1 MNEEDE
7 NCFVKTSQKK
17 CVDIMRGAG
26 MMGIFVQ
33 CTPVLWR
40 VGEVLEKKQV
50 LFLHYSNSHWYWKI
64 SKYLNI
70 FIHTRNTN
78 NVQCHSW
85 RSYDILCQLFVLA
98 KWSLKPD
105 VDVEAWSWPGGGME
119 VWPYFCPVPA
129 QLQCCTSGTILLITA
144 SIIAMQHCED
154 TQRHSLARKLDRE

>member
-1 MNEEDE
+1 MYISSEWRRWKLLREDVSKEMCRYNERSWYDGYL
-7 NCFVKTSQKK
+7 CTMYSSIVKSRRSLGEKPGFTLTAIAI
-17 CVDIMRGAG
+17 DIER
-26 MMGIFVQ
+26 
-33 CTPVLWR
+33 
-40 VGEVLEKKQV
+40 
-50 LFLHYSNSHWYWKI
+50 
-64 SKYLNI
+64 YLNI

-85 RSYDILCQLFVLA
+85 RSYHILFPLFVVA

-119 VWPYFCPVPA
+119 VWPYFCPLPA
-129 QLQCCTSGTILLITA
+129 QLQCCSSGTILLITA